1 MSWSC
6 SRLRRMS
13 WLKCK
18 LAEAM
23 AFDSSSCQKVSPQIA
38 LHISFLCLC
47 HIVCVELMVV
57 FELYLCL
64 ILDVDGVCVL
74 WDCAPMLSSG

>member
-1 MSWSC
+1 MPC
-6 SRLRRMS
+6 
-13 WLKCK
+13 
-18 LAEAM
+18 EAM

-47 HIVCVELMVV
+47 YIVCVELMVV

-64 ILDVDGVCVL
+64 ILDVDGVCEFFGI
-74 WDCAPMLSSG
+74 APPC

>member
-1 MSWSC
+1 MPC
-6 SRLRRMS
+6 
-13 WLKCK
+13 
-18 LAEAM
+18 EAM

-38 LHISFLCLC
+38 LHISLLCLC
-47 HIVCVELMVV
+47 YILCVCVEVMVV
-57 FELYLCL
+57 FELYVCL